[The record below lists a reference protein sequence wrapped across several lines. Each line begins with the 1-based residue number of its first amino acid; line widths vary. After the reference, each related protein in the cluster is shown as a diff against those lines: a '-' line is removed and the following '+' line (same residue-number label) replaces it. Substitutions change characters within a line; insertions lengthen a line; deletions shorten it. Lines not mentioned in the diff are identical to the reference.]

1 MLSRRRSSRRGLCH
15 VIVLDPALPPIGPS
29 RRYIRMYPSKKGGQ
43 REVLCLGHGA
53 APKSKLHIIQNLYVA
68 SDCDMFMH
76 VCMYQ
81 CFMVY
86 GRMVNQWF
94 INVLIMV
101 YGVWLYGCMVVCS
114 IYTTSSDF
122 YTGMTRRGEARRQ
135 GSGELFGM
143 PAATKS
149 RQKKMMNTPKATNA
163 RRRLAA
169 QKSAATTT
177 PPRGEASRSRVP

>member
-1 MLSRRRSSRRGLCH
+1 MNETFVGSLRRAG
-15 VIVLDPALPPIGPS
+15 VA
-29 RRYIRMYPSKKGGQ
+29 GG
-43 REVLCLGHGA
+43 
-53 APKSKLHIIQNLYVA
+53 YVA
-68 SDCDMFMH
+68 SDCYMFMH

-101 YGVWLYGCMVVCS
+101 YGLWLYGCMVVCS

-122 YTGMTRRGEARRQ
+122 YTGRTRRGEARRQ

>member
-1 MLSRRRSSRRGLCH
+1 MGFS
-15 VIVLDPALPPIGPS
+15 
-29 RRYIRMYPSKKGGQ
+29 
-43 REVLCLGHGA
+43 
-53 APKSKLHIIQNLYVA
+53 YVA

-101 YGVWLYGCMVVCS
+101 YGLWLYGCMVVCS

-122 YTGMTRRGEARRQ
+122 YTGRTRRGEARRQ

>member
-1 MLSRRRSSRRGLCH
+1 MYVSMLYGLWT
-15 VIVLDPALPPIGPS
+15 
-29 RRYIRMYPSKKGGQ
+29 YGQ
-43 REVLCLGHGA
+43 SMVYKCFDYG
-53 APKSKLHIIQNLYVA
+53 VW
-68 SDCDMFMH
+68 
-76 VCMYQ
+76 
-81 CFMVY
+81 FMV
-86 GRMVNQWF
+86 
-94 INVLIMV
+94 
-101 YGVWLYGCMVVCS
+101 VWLYGCLVVCS

-122 YTGMTRRGEARRQ
+122 YTGRTRRGEARRQ